1 MYFNKDIRKIGFE
14 DALDISTAYDIFN
27 KDGPWLWVEYPYD
40 IQIKTNGTFR
50 KVLVEIAKSNSSI
63 HRKLK

>member
-27 KDGPWLWVEYPYD
+27 KDGP
-40 IQIKTNGTFR
+40 
-50 KVLVEIAKSNSSI
+50 
-63 HRKLK
+63 